1 MSLTTIMMVKIDDPK
16 NAVIEPPIQCSLGS
30 HVWSLPKEKPRLAAK
45 IFSVFSSILSK
56 FNLIREGGFLHSYLG
71 KNFEA
76 IDKSLAPIDLV
87 SNGLKLG
94 EKIQAGQPVGILI
107 SDVSK
112 TFTNFRD
119 TLKGVS
125 LFTGVENAQMM
136 TKVEAIKSGLDV
148 VSSGA
153 DLKKA
158 WNAIPK
164 GEIRKYGEEVAKTS
178 KGLQQII
185 KIIKNLATF
194 TLGSLGLLHAVKGRK
209 PDSNLQLGLATV
221 AVASSVLDHY
231 IGRNIEDVE
240 ARRVHKDYSLVYHS
254 KAV

>member
-16 NAVIEPPIQCSLGS
+16 SAVIEPPINCSLGS

-45 IFSVFSSILSK
+45 VFSIFSALLSQ
-56 FNLIREGGFLHSYLG
+56 FNLIREGGFLHNYLG

-94 EKIQAGQPVGILI
+94 EKIQAKAPICTLI
-107 SDVSK
+107 SDISK

-125 LFTGVENAQMM
+125 FFTGSENAPLM
-136 TKVEAIKSGLDV
+136 TKVEVIKSGLDI

-164 GEIRKYGEEVAKTS
+164 GEIRKYGQEVAKTP
-178 KGLQQII
+178 KGLQQAI

-194 TLGSLGLLHAVKGRK
+194 TLGSLGLLHAVKGKK
-209 PDSNLQLGLATV
+209 PEGNLQLGLATV
-221 AVASSVLDHY
+221 AVASSVADHY
-231 IGRNIEDVE
+231 IGRKIEDVE
-240 ARRVHKDYSLVYHS
+240 ACRVHKDFNLVYS
-254 KAV
+254 KAC